1 MKVLLHIG
9 FAVTI
14 LGTPAM
20 LRADDLRGTD
30 RFLCTAI
37 QATACF
43 VDGDCVMDVPANL
56 NVPQFIVVDLK
67 ARSLATTKASGQN
80 RSTPVEHHRRENGM
94 VVLQGY
100 ERERAFSIVIHEE
113 SGELSAAVARDGRA
127 VAVFG
132 ACTPAVGVP

>member
-1 MKVLLHIG
+1 MRVLFYIG
-9 FAVTI
+9 FVVTV
-14 LGTPAM
+14 LGSSAM
-20 LRADDLRGTD
+20 VRADDLRGTD

-43 VDGDCVMDVPANL
+43 VEGDCVIDVPANL

-67 ARSLATTKASGQN
+67 AKSLATTKASGEN
-80 RSTPVEHHRRENGM
+80 RSTAVEHLRRENGK

-113 SGELSAAVARDGRA
+113 SGDLSAAVAQDGRG
-127 VAVFG
+127 VTVFG
-132 ACTPAVGVP
+132 SCTPEVGVP